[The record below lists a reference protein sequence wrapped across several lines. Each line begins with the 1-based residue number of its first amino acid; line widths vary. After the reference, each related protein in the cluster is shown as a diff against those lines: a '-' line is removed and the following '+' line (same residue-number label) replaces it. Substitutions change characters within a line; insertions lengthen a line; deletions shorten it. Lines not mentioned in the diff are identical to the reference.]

1 MNKDRNTRFLLV
13 IIALLLTLNLIKS
26 FIQIPV
32 VQANEAGNDTGRYQ
46 ISIWSVQ
53 GNSQSFNP
61 NGSYGY
67 YIFDTKTGKILDE
80 RRNNL

>member
-1 MNKDRNTRFLLV
+1 MKNDKYTRCLLV
-13 IIALLLTLNLIKS
+13 IIALLLTLNIIKS
-26 FIQIPV
+26 FIQIPL
-32 VQANEAGNDTGRYQ
+32 VQATEAGSDTGRYQ

>member
-1 MNKDRNTRFLLV
+1 VGLLGN
-13 IIALLLTLNLIKS
+13 ALNPLFFLNLVKS
-26 FIQIPV
+26 FIPFPYV
-32 VQANEAGNDTGRYQ
+32 HASEAGNDIGRYQ
-46 ISIWSVQ
+46 MYTWSIE